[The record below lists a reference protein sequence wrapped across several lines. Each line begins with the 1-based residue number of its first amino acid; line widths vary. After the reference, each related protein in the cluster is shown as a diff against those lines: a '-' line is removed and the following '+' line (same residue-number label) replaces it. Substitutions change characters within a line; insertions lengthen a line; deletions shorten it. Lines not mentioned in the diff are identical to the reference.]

1 MAKKTNLQ
9 ALSEAMGKIITAK
22 NYVAW
27 SKIKSFDEQEKFY
40 NSLLCFYGF
49 PCVAELRDELDAAFE
64 YEHDMLEYEKRFV
77 EDTPALDPPWW
88 QQR

>member
-27 SKIKSFDEQEKFY
+27 SKIKSFDEQARKE
-40 NSLLCFYGF
+40 LMERITAWEEELYGK
-49 PCVAELRDELDAAFE
+49 DA
-64 YEHDMLEYEKRFV
+64 R
-77 EDTPALDPPWW
+77 
-88 QQR
+88 